1 MRYKRYHE
9 YMYNIILTR
18 VSYKGGRYP
27 SAPDLYL
34 LYQWQTSSTSYHCCY
49 TPGVKHIILGTSL
62 WEAGCMLAAWYSKMD
77 GDRARDTFDPSRWLP
92 FLPNHSIQHNIDT
105 FSSLS
110 PDRILRGLGDT
121 VHRYTGW
128 WYKQVTH
135 VIPISTCI
143 PAFVCKWREEKHVR
157 GISAA
162 SRIRIVIHTW
172 S

>member
-105 FSSLS
+105 FSSMS
-110 PDRILRGLGDT
+110 PDRILRGLGNT
-121 VHRYTGW
+121 VRRYTRW
-128 WYKQVTH
+128 WCYTNFNFCVYLHLFARKRR
-135 VIPISTCI
+135 
-143 PAFVCKWREEKHVR
+143 KRVR